1 MQIPKRRSGGLT
13 VMVTLNY
20 IGKVTKT
27 KKKYMPRL
35 VKRSKKGTNQHMERA
50 TRNQTTQVI

>member
-20 IGKVTKT
+20 IGKITKT
-27 KKKYMPRL
+27 KEKYMPRL
-35 VKRSKKGTNQHMERA
+35 VKRSKKGTNQHMKEPRE
-50 TRNQTTQVI
+50 TKQPK